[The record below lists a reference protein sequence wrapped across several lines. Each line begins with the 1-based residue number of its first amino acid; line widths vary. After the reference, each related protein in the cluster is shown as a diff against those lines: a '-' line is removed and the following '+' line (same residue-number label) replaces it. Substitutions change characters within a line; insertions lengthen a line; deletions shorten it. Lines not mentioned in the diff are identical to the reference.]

1 MTIKLMNNND
11 ILQIPLAIMDEL
23 KEAAE
28 KAAKGIRDP
37 DAARLACE
45 RMDRMR
51 EKNRKLFGIQDVG
64 VEIIRE
70 MRDSR

>member
-1 MTIKLMNNND
+1 MNSHN
-11 ILQIPLAIMDEL
+11 ILQIPLAIMAEL

-37 DAARLACE
+37 EAARMACE

-51 EKNRKLFGIQDVG
+51 EKNRKLYGSQDVG
-64 VEIIRE
+64 VDIIRE